1 MFILLFI
8 NLLFF
13 TLITFMKNS
22 IKKLYN
28 IILKSYLQFLNCLIK
43 SKYKYL
49 IFIIFKLSL
58 VKQRLIFI

>member
-1 MFILLFI
+1 
-8 NLLFF
+8 
-13 TLITFMKNS
+13 MKNS